1 MTQRLQ
7 VLLEDAEFDEL
18 RRAARNESIP
28 VSELVR
34 RTLREA
40 RDRRPAGDLDTKLR
54 AVRAAIR
61 HEFPTA
67 DIDDMLE
74 QTEREYRAPT
84 A

>member
-18 RRAARNESIP
+18 RRAARNEGIP

>member
-1 MTQRLQ
+1 
-7 VLLEDAEFDEL
+7 
-18 RRAARNESIP
+18 

-67 DIDDMLE
+67 GIDDMLE
-74 QTEREYRAPT
+74 QTERGYRAPT

>member
-18 RRAARNESIP
+18 RRAARNEGIP

-34 RTLREA
+34 RALREA

-74 QTEREYRAPT
+74 QTERGYRAPT